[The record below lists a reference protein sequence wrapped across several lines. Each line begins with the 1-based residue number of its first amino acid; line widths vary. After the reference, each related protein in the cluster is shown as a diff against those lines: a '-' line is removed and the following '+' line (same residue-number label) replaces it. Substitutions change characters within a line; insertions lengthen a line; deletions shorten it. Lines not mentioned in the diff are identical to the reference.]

1 MKDIS
6 KIGEMIKHHRKKSG
20 LSRNS
25 LAELAGVGKTT
36 IYDIEHGKITFRI
49 NTLFSILNVL
59 NIKVKFESP
68 LIEEGEG
75 LDNA

>member
-1 MKDIS
+1 MNKIFQ
-6 KIGEMIKHHRKKSG
+6 IGEMIKYHRNQSG
-20 LSRNS
+20 LSRKS
-25 LAELAGVGKTT
+25 LAELAGVGKTA
-36 IYDIEHGKITFRI
+36 IYDIEHGRVTFRI

-75 LDNA
+75 LENA

>member
-1 MKDIS
+1 MNDIS

-25 LAELAGVGKTT
+25 LAELAGVGKTA

-68 LIEEGEG
+68 LIEEEKG
-75 LDNA
+75 